1 MPAEEAPAPRPRRET
16 GVETTSAARPLGLP
30 LLLNALLVS
39 LAAAVGQG
47 FARFAYALLLPP
59 MRAELGWSYA
69 QAGLA
74 NSANAAGY
82 LAGALLVGPAV
93 ARWGAPRVIRL
104 SLLAVSLS
112 LVASGLLPA
121 FAPLMLW
128 RAISG
133 VGGALIFVAGVA
145 VVLALD
151 SSHRSELPIGV
162 YYAGPGI
169 GIALSG
175 ALLPLILGP
184 LGWGWQA
191 AWVALG
197 VLGLGALLLV
207 EPPLRAAGRVTPP
220 RAVRRERLFVA
231 GDYLRLWPA
240 LTAYGLFGLGYIG
253 YMTFVVAYLR
263 AIGVA
268 PGLVQGF
275 WVLLGVAAAA
285 SGFTWRPVVRRAR
298 PPLALCAVLAALT
311 LGAALPVLAPAG
323 WSFLVSAVLFG
334 SSFLAVITVITLE
347 VRATLPPARWTAV
360 TGNATAVFAFGQ
372 LVGPAL
378 TGLIADMRGG
388 LALGLLGS
396 AVLLGVAALIALAGL
411 RGGGR

>member
-30 LLLNALLVS
+30 LLVHALLVG

-151 SSHRSELPIGV
+151 SSHRSELPVGV

-197 VLGLGALLLV
+197 GLGLGALLLI
-207 EPPLRAAGRVTPP
+207 EPPLRAAGRVTSP
-220 RAVRRERLFVA
+220 RAARRERLFVA

-298 PPLALCAVLAALT
+298 PPLALCAVLAALA

-334 SSFLAVITVITLE
+334 SSFLTVITVITLD
-347 VRATLPPARWTAV
+347 VRATLPPVRWTAV
-360 TGNATAVFAFGQ
+360 TGNATAIFALGQ